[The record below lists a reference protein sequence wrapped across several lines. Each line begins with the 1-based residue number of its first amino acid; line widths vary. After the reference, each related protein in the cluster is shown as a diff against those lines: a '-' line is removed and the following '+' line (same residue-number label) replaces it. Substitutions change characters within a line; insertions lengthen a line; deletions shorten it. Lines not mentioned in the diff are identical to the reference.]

1 MEKKVLITGVAGF
14 LGSQLAKDLLA
25 ESCVV
30 VGVDNL
36 SSGKITNIKGLSED
50 RFIFKEMD
58 VCSRKLLADPDLLNV
73 EEIYHFASAASP
85 KYYQASPFETINVN
99 TIGTKNMLEL
109 A

>member
-1 MEKKVLITGVAGF
+1 MDKKVLITGVAGF

-25 ESCVV
+25 AGCVV

-36 SSGKITNIKGLSED
+36 SSGKITNIKGLPED

-58 VCSRKLLADPDLLNV
+58 ACSRKLLTGSDFKNV
-73 EEIYHFASAASP
+73 KEIYHLASAASP

-99 TIGTKNMLEL
+99 TIGTKKY
-109 A
+109 ARTG